1 MKAKS
6 AKPGMARQR
15 FARDHQI
22 TRLQRIVGAAETGQ
36 HALPQPS
43 GLTQRMDPPAA
54 GRVNVAV
61 GRIPMLDFGHFRAG
75 PFVQLIGKGAVL
87 RVKKRNA
94 QMPGPAH
101 DVLSPGQNM

>member
-1 MKAKS
+1 
-6 AKPGMARQR
+6 
-15 FARDHQI
+15 
-22 TRLQRIVGAAETGQ
+22 
-36 HALPQPS
+36 
-43 GLTQRMDPPAA
+43 
-54 GRVNVAV
+54 
-61 GRIPMLDFGHFRAG
+61 MLDFEHFRAG